1 MTENEKQGIIPMRLV
16 SLDQVADIICK
27 YENRSIQK
35 TMIYELGK
43 LNSVPATEEQLME
56 IRGNEAITFDD

>member
-43 LNSVPATEEQLME
+43 LNSVSATEEQLIE
-56 IRGNEAITFDD
+56 IRGNEAVTFDD

>member
-16 SLDQVADIICK
+16 SLDQAADIICK

-56 IRGNEAITFDD
+56 IRGNEAVTFED

>member
-43 LNSVPATEEQLME
+43 LNSVSATEEQLIE

>member
-16 SLDQVADIICK
+16 SFDQVADIICK

-43 LNSVPATEEQLME
+43 LSSVPATEEQLME